1 MYKEG
6 ILIVDRGQGIFSL
19 ENVGPVLS
27 AGHLVVNFGLGLNN
41 WRKRQ
46 EKKHQSTEAWPG
58 MGGLAFEED

>member
-1 MYKEG
+1 M
-6 ILIVDRGQGIFSL
+6 
-19 ENVGPVLS
+19 GPVLS
-27 AGHLVVNFGLGLNN
+27 AGHLVVNFDLGLNN